1 MRGITTLAASLAFKQ
16 IPLSAN
22 ANANAKSNDEKVLP
36 ADSYVYLEALARQK
50 GN

>member
-1 MRGITTLAASLAFKQ
+1 MLAASLALEQ

-22 ANANAKSNDEKVLP
+22 ASAKSNDEKILP